1 MERGYDHKKLNKQFI
16 KVVGNYRT
24 EFARFKIP
32 DNLEKWFNI
41 ILENDTETTTAK
53 IINQKHRNNNS
64 LDNQLETLG
73 IGTKTNI
80 NGSLETTPNP

>member
-32 DNLEKWFNI
+32 DNLEKWFKT
-41 ILENDTETTTAK
+41 ILETDTEATAAK
-53 IINQKHRNNNS
+53 IIN
-64 LDNQLETLG
+64 
-73 IGTKTNI
+73 
-80 NGSLETTPNP
+80 